1 MIRSLKFADS
11 SERIIKTT
19 GTSCSSLIIAGIGL
33 FRKNHRSFMEQK
45 VKYAINLISEN
56 GQVVVSSREVAE
68 HFGKEHKTV
77 LRSIEELRAQNC
89 ATKSMFYET
98 TFENRGKQYPMYLM
112 NRDGFSLLTFGFTG
126 KEALEW
132 KLKYIDAFNQMEQKL
147 TNPEPESTE
156 MLLSRALI
164 AANSVID
171 TERKKVKALQAE
183 NAKMKPDSDY
193 AKAMLLSDESL
204 TTTQIAMNYGMSARK
219 LNKILRE
226 LGIQHTV
233 NKQWIPY
240 QKYLGNGYVVGHPI
254 ELPNGKTKEVTRWT
268 RAGQKFIYSKLKEAG
283 YLPVGEQI
291 RMETC

>member
-1 MIRSLKFADS
+1 
-11 SERIIKTT
+11 
-19 GTSCSSLIIAGIGL
+19 
-33 FRKNHRSFMEQK
+33 MEQK

-68 HFGKEHKTV
+68 NFGKEHRNV
-77 LRSIEELRAQNC
+77 IQSIENISAENSAVTQ
-89 ATKSMFYET
+89 MFFKT
-98 TFENRGKQYPMYLM
+98 TYTAGTGKAYPMYLM
-112 NRDGFSLLTFGFTG
+112 NRDGFTLLAMGFTG

-171 TERKKVKALQAE
+171 TERKKVKALEAE

-204 TTTQIAMNYGMSARK
+204 TTTQIAMNYGLTARK
-219 LNKILRE
+219 LNKILE
-226 LGIQHTV
+226 EMGIQHVV

-240 QKYLGNGYVVGHPI
+240 KKYLGNGYVVGHPI

>member
-1 MIRSLKFADS
+1 
-11 SERIIKTT
+11 
-19 GTSCSSLIIAGIGL
+19 
-33 FRKNHRSFMEQK
+33 MEQK

-68 HFGKEHKTV
+68 NFGKEHRNVMRDVENIMSQGVLKNEQTPMFFKT
-77 LRSIEELRAQNC
+77 EYTHEQNGQ
-89 ATKSMFYET
+89 TYS
-98 TFENRGKQYPMYLM
+98 MYLM
-112 NRDGFSLLTFGFTG
+112 NRDGFTLLAMGFTG

-132 KLKYIDAFNQMEQKL
+132 KLKYIDAFNQMEEKL
-147 TNPEPESTE
+147 TNPGPESRE

-171 TERKKVKALQAE
+171 TERKKVKVLEAE

-193 AKAMLLSDESL
+193 AKAVLLSDESL
-204 TTTQIAMNYGMSARK
+204 TTTQIAMNYGLTARK
-219 LNKILRE
+219 LNKILE
-226 LGIQHTV
+226 EMGIQHVV

-240 QKYLGNGYVVGHPI
+240 KKYLGNGYVVGHPI

>member
-1 MIRSLKFADS
+1 
-11 SERIIKTT
+11 
-19 GTSCSSLIIAGIGL
+19 
-33 FRKNHRSFMEQK
+33 MEQK

-68 HFGKEHKTV
+68 NFGKEHRNV
-77 LRSIEELRAQNC
+77 IQSIENISAENSAVTQMFFKTTYT
-89 ATKSMFYET
+89 AGTGKS
-98 TFENRGKQYPMYLM
+98 YPMYLM
-112 NRDGFSLLTFGFTG
+112 NRDGFTLLAMGFNG
-126 KEALEW
+126 KAALEW

-171 TERKKVKALQAE
+171 TERKKVKALEAE

-204 TTTQIAMNYGMSARK
+204 TTTQIAMNYGLTARK
-219 LNKILRE
+219 LNKILE
-226 LGIQHTV
+226 EMGIQHVV

-240 QKYLGNGYVVGHPI
+240 KKYLGNGYVVGHPI

>member
-1 MIRSLKFADS
+1 
-11 SERIIKTT
+11 
-19 GTSCSSLIIAGIGL
+19 
-33 FRKNHRSFMEQK
+33 
-45 VKYAINLISEN
+45 
-56 GQVVVSSREVAE
+56 
-68 HFGKEHKTV
+68 
-77 LRSIEELRAQNC
+77 
-89 ATKSMFYET
+89 
-98 TFENRGKQYPMYLM
+98 
-112 NRDGFSLLTFGFTG
+112 
-126 KEALEW
+126 
-132 KLKYIDAFNQMEQKL
+132 
-147 TNPEPESTE
+147 
-156 MLLSRALI
+156 
-164 AANSVID
+164 
-171 TERKKVKALQAE
+171 
-183 NAKMKPDSDY
+183 MKPDSDY

>member
-1 MIRSLKFADS
+1 
-11 SERIIKTT
+11 
-19 GTSCSSLIIAGIGL
+19 
-33 FRKNHRSFMEQK
+33 MEQK

-68 HFGKEHKTV
+68 NFGKEHRNV
-77 LRSIEELRAQNC
+77 IQSIENISAENSAVTQMFFKTTYT
-89 ATKSMFYET
+89 AGTGKS
-98 TFENRGKQYPMYLM
+98 YPMYLM
-112 NRDGFSLLTFGFTG
+112 NRDGFTLLAMGFTG

-171 TERKKVKALQAE
+171 TERKKVKALEAE

-204 TTTQIAMNYGMSARK
+204 TTTQIAMNYGLTARK
-219 LNKILRE
+219 LNKILE
-226 LGIQHTV
+226 EMGIQHVV

-240 QKYLGNGYVVGHPI
+240 KKYLGNGYVVGHPI

>member
-1 MIRSLKFADS
+1 
-11 SERIIKTT
+11 
-19 GTSCSSLIIAGIGL
+19 
-33 FRKNHRSFMEQK
+33 
-45 VKYAINLISEN
+45 
-56 GQVVVSSREVAE
+56 
-68 HFGKEHKTV
+68 
-77 LRSIEELRAQNC
+77 
-89 ATKSMFYET
+89 
-98 TFENRGKQYPMYLM
+98 MYLM
-112 NRDGFSLLTFGFTG
+112 NRDGFTLLAMGFTG

-171 TERKKVKALQAE
+171 TERKKVKALEAE

-219 LNKILRE
+219 LNQILRE

-240 QKYLGNGYVVGHPI
+240 KKYLGNGYVVGHPI

>member
-1 MIRSLKFADS
+1 
-11 SERIIKTT
+11 
-19 GTSCSSLIIAGIGL
+19 
-33 FRKNHRSFMEQK
+33 MEQK

-68 HFGKEHKTV
+68 NFGKEHKHV
-77 LRSIEELRAQNC
+77 LRDIENLMGGEPKIGLS
-89 ATKSMFYET
+89 SMFFKSEYLSVQNKVLPE
-98 TFENRGKQYPMYLM
+98 YLM
-112 NRDGFSLLTFGFTG
+112 NRDGFTLLAMGFTG

-171 TERKKVKALQAE
+171 TERKKVKALEAE

-219 LNKILRE
+219 LNQILRG

-268 RAGQKFIYSKLKEAG
+268 RAVQKFIYSKLKEAG

>member
-1 MIRSLKFADS
+1 
-11 SERIIKTT
+11 
-19 GTSCSSLIIAGIGL
+19 
-33 FRKNHRSFMEQK
+33 MEQK

-68 HFGKEHKTV
+68 NFGKEHRNV
-77 LRSIEELRAQNC
+77 IQSIENISAENSAVTQMFFKTTYT
-89 ATKSMFYET
+89 AGTGKS
-98 TFENRGKQYPMYLM
+98 YPMYLM
-112 NRDGFSLLTFGFTG
+112 NRDGFTLLAMGFTG

-171 TERKKVKALQAE
+171 TERKKVKALEAE

-204 TTTQIAMNYGMSARK
+204 TTTQIAMNYGLTARK
-219 LNKILRE
+219 LNKILKE
-226 LGIQHTV
+226 MGIQHVV

-240 QKYLGNGYVVGHPI
+240 KKYLGNGYVVGHPI
-254 ELPNGKTKEVTRWT
+254 ELPNGKTKEVARWT

>member
-1 MIRSLKFADS
+1 
-11 SERIIKTT
+11 
-19 GTSCSSLIIAGIGL
+19 
-33 FRKNHRSFMEQK
+33 MEQK
-45 VKYAINLISEN
+45 VKCAINLISEN

-68 HFGKEHKTV
+68 NFGKEHRNV
-77 LRSIEELRAQNC
+77 IQSIENISAENSAVTQMFFKTTYT
-89 ATKSMFYET
+89 AGTGKS
-98 TFENRGKQYPMYLM
+98 YPMYLM
-112 NRDGFSLLTFGFTG
+112 NRDGFTLLAMGFTG

-171 TERKKVKALQAE
+171 TERKKVKALEAE

-204 TTTQIAMNYGMSARK
+204 TTTQIAMNYGLTARK
-219 LNKILRE
+219 LNKILE
-226 LGIQHTV
+226 KMGIQHVV

-240 QKYLGNGYVVGHPI
+240 KKYLGNGYVVGHPI

>member
-1 MIRSLKFADS
+1 
-11 SERIIKTT
+11 
-19 GTSCSSLIIAGIGL
+19 
-33 FRKNHRSFMEQK
+33 MEQK

-68 HFGKEHKTV
+68 HFGKEHKHV
-77 LRSIEELRAQNC
+77 LDSIKNLVAENS

-171 TERKKVKALQAE
+171 TERKKVKALEAE
-183 NAKMKPDSDY
+183 NAKMRPDSDY

-219 LNKILRE
+219 LNQILRG

>member
-1 MIRSLKFADS
+1 
-11 SERIIKTT
+11 
-19 GTSCSSLIIAGIGL
+19 
-33 FRKNHRSFMEQK
+33 MEQK

-68 HFGKEHKTV
+68 NFGKEHRNV
-77 LRSIEELRAQNC
+77 IQSIENISAENSAVTQMFFKTTYT
-89 ATKSMFYET
+89 AGTGKS
-98 TFENRGKQYPMYLM
+98 YPMYLM
-112 NRDGFSLLTFGFTG
+112 NRDGFTLLAMGFTG

-171 TERKKVKALQAE
+171 TERKKVKALEAE

-219 LNKILRE
+219 LNQILRG

-254 ELPNGKTKEVTRWT
+254 ELPNGKTK
-268 RAGQKFIYSKLKEAG
+268 
-283 YLPVGEQI
+283 
-291 RMETC
+291 

>member
-1 MIRSLKFADS
+1 
-11 SERIIKTT
+11 
-19 GTSCSSLIIAGIGL
+19 
-33 FRKNHRSFMEQK
+33 MEQK

-68 HFGKEHKTV
+68 NFGKEHRNV
-77 LRSIEELRAQNC
+77 IQSIENISAENSAVTQMFFKTTYT
-89 ATKSMFYET
+89 AGTGKS
-98 TFENRGKQYPMYLM
+98 YPMYLM
-112 NRDGFSLLTFGFTG
+112 NRDGFTLLAMGFTG

-156 MLLSRALI
+156 MLLSSALI

-171 TERKKVKALQAE
+171 TERKKLKALEAE

-219 LNKILRE
+219 LNQILRG